1 LKIGLISDIHAD
13 LTGLRRALKL
23 LKREAVDSVLCL
35 GDLVDKGPE
44 GDLVVLM
51 LEAMEIPCI
60 QGNHD
65 KDAPINQQ
73 WRKKRA
79 DDGIEYAAERL
90 LTSLSLAYLKTLPPQ
105 QRYTWDGVR
114 VLAVHGSP
122 ENNMD
127 YLFEKAP
134 LTKFEAL
141 ARAANADV
149 ILCGHTHEPMHVR
162 ANGVHF
168 MNPGSVCADYAH
180 GSGTCATLTLPEIDF
195 RVFSLG
201 TGQAISF

>member
-1 LKIGLISDIHAD
+1 VKIGLISDIHAD
-13 LTGLRRALKL
+13 LTGLRRALKI
-23 LKREAVDSVLCL
+23 LKREAVDMMLCL

-51 LEAMEIPCI
+51 LEVTDIPCI

-79 DDGIEYAAERL
+79 DEGIEHAAERL
-90 LTSLSLAYLKTLPPQ
+90 LTSLSLAYLKTLPQ
-105 QRYTWDGVR
+105 EQRFLWEGVR

-122 ENNMD
+122 ADIMD
-127 YLFEKAP
+127 YLFEKSPPA
-134 LTKFEAL
+134 KFEAL
-141 ARAANADV
+141 ARDVNADV

-162 ANGVHF
+162 ANSVHF
-168 MNPGSVCADYAH
+168 INPGSVCADYTY
-180 GSGTCATLTLPEIDF
+180 GSGTCAVLTLPQIDF
-195 RVFSLG
+195 RVFRLG
-201 TGQAISF
+201 TGQLVAV